1 MDLTVADLAHAVGK
15 SENYIRQHIHR
26 KHLIARKDG
35 RRVSVA
41 LDEAMRWARER
52 RLPFVSPAHAVT
64 TGSME
69 RRTARMTVLTS
80 HERSA
85 QPINLFTLIR
95 HRRRGA
101 LGPWATQS
109 DETWTHDDFG
119 AHGLRLFTIDASF
132 ERCQALVDRIK
143 DSGTLRIDGTEVG
156 YALEPVPR
164 RHWAYRDAIR
174 RGDDSIPSPF
184 SRHSAEIIE
193 YWSLEQQ
200 PRKLWR
206 DVLASASELRPRLA
220 GLGFPLDSR
229 SDRVGNLMI
238 AGAADEVRCDLKF
251 HRDRTL
257 RFHVDTNDMPPT
269 SYRATVWASHSGDE
283 VFRQEFRVTGSYTLV
298 ELGSDV
304 DRIGFAIYR
313 VMDGQCVDSRD
324 AVLVKEISNHI
335 HLDSRPTLD
344 LYDRRGHL
352 IHRVKPRG
360 SGVMFNINADDGNTE
375 IDNEIRRLSLD
386 WGVHEREAAAR
397 REGNLVRFRPSEFD
411 QAALH
416 FIETLRNDS
425 HQTAPIYVADPY
437 FMPKQRP
444 RGAEAE
450 HHRHDHVHDL
460 EDHLIRLYLD
470 MFAATADR
478 PLRILCGTTENDSA
492 PWWSGFPSAL
502 TSHVTVRSFIDISGR
517 KPKPG
522 FHDRYLITPAR
533 ELLITNSFNG
543 WSKHG
548 VTFASLQY
556 GVYRSEA
563 MQLWALEEGSTSTPL
578 RIQELR

>member
-1 MDLTVADLAHAVGK
+1 
-15 SENYIRQHIHR
+15 
-26 KHLIARKDG
+26 
-35 RRVSVA
+35 
-41 LDEAMRWARER
+41 
-52 RLPFVSPAHAVT
+52 
-64 TGSME
+64 
-69 RRTARMTVLTS
+69 MTVLTS
-80 HERSA
+80 HERST

-143 DSGTLRIDGTEVG
+143 DSGTLRIDGTEVS
-156 YALEPVPR
+156 YSLEPVPR

-174 RGDDSIPSPF
+174 RGDDSIRSPF

-206 DVLASASELRPRLA
+206 DLLESAPELRPRLA

-257 RFHVDTNDMPPT
+257 RLHVATNDMPPT
-269 SYRATVWASHSGDE
+269 SYRATVWGSHRGDD
-283 VFRQEFRVTGSYTLV
+283 VLRQEFRVTGSYTLV
-298 ELGSDV
+298 KLDSDV
-304 DRIGFAIYR
+304 DHIGFAIYR
-313 VMDGQCVDSRD
+313 VMDGQCVDSKD
-324 AVLVKEISNHI
+324 AILLKEISNHM

-360 SGVMFNINADDGNTE
+360 SGFMFNVSADDGNAA
-375 IDNEIRRLSLD
+375 IDNAIRRLSLD
-386 WGVHEREAAAR
+386 WGIQEREAAAR

-437 FMPKQRP
+437 FM
-444 RGAEAE
+444 
-450 HHRHDHVHDL
+450 HHL

-478 PLRILCGTTENDSA
+478 PLRILCGTTENGSA
-492 PWWSGFPSAL
+492 PWWSGFPGAL
-502 TSHVTVRSFIDISGR
+502 TSHITVRSFIDLADR
-517 KPKPG
+517 RPKPG
-522 FHDRYLITPAR
+522 FHDRYLITPER
-533 ELLITNSFNG
+533 EILITNSFNG
-543 WSKHG
+543 WCKHG
-548 VTFASLQY
+548 VTFASLPY
-556 GVYRSEA
+556 GVYRAEA
-563 MQLWALEEGSTSTPL
+563 MQLWAMEEGSTSMPL
-578 RIQELR
+578 RVQALG